1 VTTILGLD
9 QGTTATKAH
18 LLRSDGAFTAL
29 AAYEHR
35 QILPR
40 PGWVQHDPT
49 ELLDHLGRCLERAAS
64 LPERPAALGLANQG
78 ETVVAWDRR
87 TGRPLAD
94 AVVWQDTR
102 TQDAIERL
110 RAAGAES
117 ETRAR
122 AGLPLDPYF
131 SASKLRWLLDH
142 ADGAR
147 DLLRQGRL
155 GLATSDS
162 FFVDRLTGSYATD
175 LATASRTSLLN
186 LASGAWDVELCRL
199 FGVPIEALPPIRPT
213 LGFFGMVRLPGGGG
227 MPLTASVVD
236 QQAALFGHGCHRP
249 GRAKIT
255 FGTGAFALAM
265 IGSRLP
271 AATGGL
277 LPTVAWQE
285 EGQPPRYALD
295 GGVYHAASAVN
306 WARGLGL
313 FADFAEIDDLPG
325 PSALE
330 RGLVFVPAL
339 GGLGAPHW
347 DRSAAGLWIG
357 LGLETDRR
365 DLVRAVLEGVALR
378 AAEVIEAMAGVA
390 PLDPIISVDGGMS
403 RNAGFRRF
411 LADALGRT
419 VVVPATAEL
428 TGLGVAQMALLG
440 AGLVQLDH
448 DALQARPSVSV
459 TPQRPLSS
467 DLHGRFRAAVERSRC
482 WR

>member
-1 VTTILGLD
+1 
-9 QGTTATKAH
+9 
-18 LLRSDGAFTAL
+18 
-29 AAYEHR
+29 
-35 QILPR
+35 
-40 PGWVQHDPT
+40 
-49 ELLDHLGRCLERAAS
+49 
-64 LPERPAALGLANQG
+64 
-78 ETVVAWDRR
+78 
-87 TGRPLAD
+87 
-94 AVVWQDTR
+94 
-102 TQDAIERL
+102 
-110 RAAGAES
+110 
-117 ETRAR
+117 
-122 AGLPLDPYF
+122 
-131 SASKLRWLLDH
+131 
-142 ADGAR
+142 
-147 DLLRQGRL
+147 
-155 GLATSDS
+155 
-162 FFVDRLTGSYATD
+162 
-175 LATASRTSLLN
+175 
-186 LASGAWDVELCRL
+186 
-199 FGVPIEALPPIRPT
+199 
-213 LGFFGMVRLPGGGG
+213 

-419 VVVPATAEL
+419 VVVPATAEV

-440 AGLVQLDH
+440 AGLVRLDH

-467 DLHGRFRAAVERSRC
+467 DLHGRFRAAVERSRG